1 MKWFLAAVLVGCSA
15 AEDESSATT
24 SPPENTATT
33 IDTETTQTTT
43 TTTTSTFAVTGTFM
57 CSQTVPGSELHGSYP
72 PTELPVAT
80 FDATSHEGLA
90 RTSADLVGHPTVV
103 WFYPKAGTAG

>member
-1 MKWFLAAVLVGCSA
+1 MKWLLAALLVGCGA
-15 AEDESSATT
+15 TDEASSTT
-24 SPPENTATT
+24 TPPSETTATT
-33 IDTETTQTTT
+33 TVTDTTQATTT
-43 TTTTSTFAVTGTFM
+43 TTFAVTGTFV
-57 CSQTVPGSELHGSYP
+57 CSQTVPGSDLHGSYP

-90 RTSADLVGHPTVV
+90 RTSADLIGHPTVI